1 MEEASMAEETQRS
14 RLGRGLAAL
23 IGDVGNDA
31 VPSRSETT
39 PRRAPLEHLRP
50 NPRNPRRNFQEA
62 ELDELARS
70 IQSKGLIQP
79 VVVRRVAGAA
89 TPFEIVAGE
98 RRWRAAQRAG
108 LSEIPIV
115 LVEIDDRTSL
125 EFAIIENVQREDLNA
140 IEEATGYQNLID
152 DYNYTQAELAN
163 SLGKSR
169 SHIANTLRLLKL
181 PEDVKA
187 SLVEGRLSAGH
198 GRALLNLDDPSA
210 AAREVIAQGLSV
222 RETEVIGQR
231 EAKSRRRRDEK
242 AATFE
247 QKSADVTALEHSLE
261 ESLGLPVT
269 IRHGVNGGELRI
281 RYQTLEQLDS
291 LCKSLRG
298 E

>member
-108 LSEIPIV
+108 
-115 LVEIDDRTSL
+115 
-125 EFAIIENVQREDLNA
+125 
-140 IEEATGYQNLID
+140 
-152 DYNYTQAELAN
+152 
-163 SLGKSR
+163 
-169 SHIANTLRLLKL
+169 
-181 PEDVKA
+181 
-187 SLVEGRLSAGH
+187 
-198 GRALLNLDDPSA
+198 
-210 AAREVIAQGLSV
+210 
-222 RETEVIGQR
+222 
-231 EAKSRRRRDEK
+231 
-242 AATFE
+242 
-247 QKSADVTALEHSLE
+247 
-261 ESLGLPVT
+261 
-269 IRHGVNGGELRI
+269 
-281 RYQTLEQLDS
+281 
-291 LCKSLRG
+291 
-298 E
+298 